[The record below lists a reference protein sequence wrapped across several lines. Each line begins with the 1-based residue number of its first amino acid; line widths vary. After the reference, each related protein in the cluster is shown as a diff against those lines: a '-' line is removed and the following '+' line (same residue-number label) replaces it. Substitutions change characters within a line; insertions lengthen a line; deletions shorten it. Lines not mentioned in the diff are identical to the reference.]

1 MVLIIYFMQKLYK
14 FIRIRENIEYLYCLF
29 SILIM
34 ATTYTPPFRSLD
46 SVSTWLKGYYY
57 INYFD
62 LGFIKRG
69 LIGSSLKMFN
79 ITNYN
84 YPSIFVVTIHAFVT
98 SFIAIIFWKLA
109 KSFFNKIEFK
119 DKVLFYSIFLI
130 SPVMF
135 LRTGYDIGRMDA
147 WMLLI
152 SLLTMLLISMEYFS
166 FSLISIFMSLSISIQ
181 IFIHEA
187 SILIYSPFLLGLYW
201 FKFNSNIRSKFQKL
215 IPIFTVP
222 ILACLL
228 IFLFGRYEN
237 GQTELNL
244 YLKNI
249 NNELVGSLPMELTFT
264 IKENI
269 NFALGQLTLG
279 KLLGGSYLV
288 TVYYFFII
296 FISFRSANLP
306 IYLKSICFSPV
317 LLSFIASDTTRFLA
331 LSAICTNLLILI
343 AAREGK
349 LIFKQDN
356 RIIIYIFIFSMFIL
370 GPWGIGP
377 NDPLP
382 LLKHY

>member
-1 MVLIIYFMQKLYK
+1 
-14 FIRIRENIEYLYCLF
+14 
-29 SILIM
+29 
-34 ATTYTPPFRSLD
+34 
-46 SVSTWLKGYYY
+46 
-57 INYFD
+57 
-62 LGFIKRG
+62 
-69 LIGSSLKMFN
+69 
-79 ITNYN
+79 
-84 YPSIFVVTIHAFVT
+84 
-98 SFIAIIFWKLA
+98 
-109 KSFFNKIEFK
+109 
-119 DKVLFYSIFLI
+119 
-130 SPVMF
+130 
-135 LRTGYDIGRMDA
+135 
-147 WMLLI
+147 
-152 SLLTMLLISMEYFS
+152 
-166 FSLISIFMSLSISIQ
+166 MSLSISIQ